1 MRTQLKNGLIG
12 LALAGLA
19 LGGTL
24 AFAQGGRMLA
34 RGQQHGQGFGRGGP
48 FQEERGFGDL
58 EMGMEEE
65 MGMGMENEMGME
77 NGLMAPL
84 HGGWG
89 GLFGA
94 MRSVGTTTTVT
105 FYDGDPAAGGQEL
118 SSQSFTAG
126 EDSESAFMQA
136 VSDARQNASFM
147 VVETSE
153 QSRTVDL
160 STLGDTP
167 GAWALRGLPLRLR
180 GLNDGSTVTVTFYDG
195 DPAAGGQELSSNS
208 FTLGQDSEL
217 AFQNALEQ
225 AAQDASYATVML
237 SPQTRTVDLSSTP
250 AQEGMMERG
259 WR

>member
-1 MRTQLKNGLIG
+1 MRMQLKNGLIG

-58 EMGMEEE
+58 EI
-65 MGMGMENEMGME
+65 GME